1 MLVEGYG
8 LGEVIGAPGVDGVNT
23 TTNHVAE
30 VESVLGI
37 EAARATICSEV
48 SYIMQAY
55 GIAIDARHLLLLAD
69 VMTFKGMVLGIT
81 RFGVSKMRESVLML
95 ASFERTTDHLFDA
108 AVHGRTDAIVGVSEC
123 IIMGIPVPLGCG
135 SFKLLLDSEYAEKAA
150 DEKKE
155 RPLILGK
162 LRRRRGDISE
172 TCCPL
177 GHIQCGGAVR
187 TKTATGA
194 EDGPQIVKESTT
206 RCLVLVER
214 GPKERGKGHLLVDA
228 VVEVP
233 VVTFIACPLRRRR
246 LLGVARA
253 LLLARRRLLL
263 RRLRLLFLRERAVAS
278 GTSLPRFRG
287 ASSALSRGA
296 SARLAAFFARLSSS
310 RRASSARAAASRAST
325 SDAGGSATSAY
336 ASKSASARSSAA
348 GLRRRADGVSAPA
361 EAMVQ
366 VGGTLGA
373 TSRSRFSA
381 ASSWPSP
388 GLAKTKGGGRASTP
402 RVPAP
407 LRKNTA
413 PGLSRDTRLNLA
425 SPRASSAALSRS
437 SSGKMSARPICFRKT
452 CSRSQRCA
460 DKRRSADTAPKPA
473 SLASTGAWRSAFQLS
488 AGPASDRSTKL
499 MGPYFPLLA
508 SFCAITRASLDAR

>member
-1 MLVEGYG
+1 MELPDDPATGTFSGGGGALRGQRKTVEKPASNRGRKKKGEKKRRKKENNVPNDDDDVIDNVDQRDKLSDDRTYFAMQALKNALPEIVVSGFPSINRAVVSESDGKYSLLVEGYG

-150 DEKKE
+150 DDEKKE

-162 LRRRRGDISE
+162 RRSPAEVDDLKLWFATRRHSVRRRRRGIRN
-172 TCCPL
+172 
-177 GHIQCGGAVR
+177 GR
-187 TKTATGA
+187 A
-194 EDGPQIVKESTT
+194 EDETVRAIHSTAS
-206 RCLVLVER
+206 ER
-214 GPKERGKGHLLVDA
+214 DREIEARLSRAGEDGRKGSSLLVDA

-246 LLGVARA
+246 LLVGVARA
-253 LLLARRRLLL
+253 LLLARRRLF
-263 RRLRLLFLRERAVAS
+263 LRLLLLR
-278 GTSLPRFRG
+278 F
-287 ASSALSRGA
+287 
-296 SARLAAFFARLSSS
+296 
-310 RRASSARAAASRAST
+310 
-325 SDAGGSATSAY
+325 
-336 ASKSASARSSAA
+336 
-348 GLRRRADGVSAPA
+348 
-361 EAMVQ
+361 
-366 VGGTLGA
+366 
-373 TSRSRFSA
+373 
-381 ASSWPSP
+381 
-388 GLAKTKGGGRASTP
+388 
-402 RVPAP
+402 
-407 LRKNTA
+407 
-413 PGLSRDTRLNLA
+413 
-425 SPRASSAALSRS
+425 
-437 SSGKMSARPICFRKT
+437 
-452 CSRSQRCA
+452 
-460 DKRRSADTAPKPA
+460 
-473 SLASTGAWRSAFQLS
+473 
-488 AGPASDRSTKL
+488 
-499 MGPYFPLLA
+499 
-508 SFCAITRASLDAR
+508 